1 MTFDLMG
8 ESLYNDTAG
17 GIGGFA
23 NATAPPTRIT
33 PARPHPMPLPPRSVA
48 PLRPHP
54 HGSAP
59 RPRQVDKLQLFFD
72 DREALLT
79 IPSTHSPLIERVP

>member
-23 NATAPPTRIT
+23 NATAPP
-33 PARPHPMPLPPRSVA
+33 PASLPPCRTPCLCLHSRSHRYAGA
-48 PLRPHP
+48 P
-54 HGSAP
+54 P
-59 RPRQVDKLQLFFD
+59 RIRAPRQVDKLQLFFD